1 MPDLL
6 PVASGMCQSQ
16 VGQKAR
22 SEPDAIQEAF
32 KELFLQNGFSSSILA
47 VKAPMGPPWEDKV
60 WPLGRYSQ
68 TLQGIWPTLRT
79 KGTAGCMYSS
89 TVVPQNKRVTAEA
102 PLLAHLPRLG
112 SVRTAFVTRV
122 LSWEQGKNRLLP

>member
-22 SEPDAIQEAF
+22 SEPEAIQEAF

-47 VKAPMGPPWEDKV
+47 VKAPVGPPMGRQSMALGKV
-60 WPLGRYSQ
+60 FSDATGY
-68 TLQGIWPTLRT
+68 
-79 KGTAGCMYSS
+79 
-89 TVVPQNKRVTAEA
+89 
-102 PLLAHLPRLG
+102 LAH
-112 SVRTAFVTRV
+112 T
-122 LSWEQGKNRLLP
+122 KNKWHCWLYV